1 MIMKISELIEKLNKV
16 KSEKGDIEVYIKNGD
31 DGGDYCGSRPTN
43 DIEIKKS
50 DKRDVVSIW

>member
-1 MIMKISELIEKLNKV
+1 MKISELIEKLNKV
-16 KSEKGDIEVYIKNGD
+16 KSERGDIEVYIQNGD
-31 DGGDYCGSRPTN
+31 DGGDYYGSRPTN